1 MYTLHYSPGSCA
13 LIVHCLL
20 EEFGVAFEAKR
31 VDLEGGEHR
40 REPYLAI
47 NPKGKVPALVT
58 PEGVL
63 TECVAILEHLC
74 DRHGDGRLLA
84 KAGTWRRA
92 KTLEQV
98 ATLATE
104 IHPLFGRFFHDDD
117 FSADEAVRKAVK
129 AHGAEK
135 LVAWFREEDA
145 RLTREWWSGESLTVA
160 DFYFMV
166 VARWGRWL
174 DPPATRLPNIEP
186 FMKRMGE
193 RPSVARAMA
202 REGITPFGT

>member
-13 LIVHCLL
+13 LVVHCLL
-20 EEFGVAFEAKR
+20 EELGVAFEAKR
-31 VDLEGGEHR
+31 VNLEGGENR

-47 NPKGKVPALVT
+47 NPKGKVPALAT

-63 TECVAILEHLC
+63 TECVAILEFLC

-84 KAGTWRRA
+84 KPGTWERA

-104 IHPLFGRFFHDDD
+104 IHPAFNRFFHADDY
-117 FSADEAVRKAVK
+117 SPDEAVRREVK
-129 AHGAEK
+129 ARGAEK
-135 LVAWFREEDA
+135 LLAWFRAEDA
-145 RLTREWWSGESLTVA
+145 RLTRPFWSGDALTAA
-160 DFYFMV
+160 DFYFMC
-166 VARWGRWL
+166 VARWGRWF
-174 DPPATRLPNIEP
+174 DPPVTRFPNIEP

-202 REGITPFGT
+202 REGITPFS